1 MYLPLQ
7 LTMHKINAF
16 ENNRNCKK
24 SVKKYVK
31 FPKKIL
37 FKSSAL
43 AGHFFFNVRD
53 APDISGNFWLITFV
67 GAFINDDFLLLS

>member
-1 MYLPLQ
+1 
-7 LTMHKINAF
+7 MHKINAF
-16 ENNRNCKK
+16 ENSRNCKK

-43 AGHFFFNVRD
+43 AGHFFFNMRD
-53 APDISGNFWLITFV
+53 APDINGNFWLVTFG

>member
-1 MYLPLQ
+1 MQ
-7 LTMHKINAF
+7 KINAF
-16 ENNRNCKK
+16 ENNRNVK
-24 SVKKYVK
+24 SR
-31 FPKKIL
+31 

>member
-1 MYLPLQ
+1 
-7 LTMHKINAF
+7 MHKINAF
-16 ENNRNCKK
+16 ENSRNCKK
-24 SVKKYVK
+24 SVEKYEK

-43 AGHFFFNVRD
+43 AAHFFFIVRD
-53 APDISGNFWLITFV
+53 GPDINGNFWLITFV